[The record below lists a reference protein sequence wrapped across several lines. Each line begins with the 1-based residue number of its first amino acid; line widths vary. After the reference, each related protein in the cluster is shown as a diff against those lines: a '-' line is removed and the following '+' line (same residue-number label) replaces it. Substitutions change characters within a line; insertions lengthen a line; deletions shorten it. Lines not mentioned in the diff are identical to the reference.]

1 MKDKTK
7 NKGLSLVEVVISASL
22 LSIVALAAVNCYSI
36 YLSYVLANQS
46 NVQAAFLLEEEME
59 AVIFLRDKG
68 YGENISSLPL
78 DTPIYLMWN
87 GSLWATSTTPE
98 YVDGQF
104 LRSFVVSGV
113 LRDSDGRIS
122 GSGSDDPDTRKIT
135 ASVSYLSGHAT
146 TTKSISTIITD
157 LYAH

>member
-146 TTKSISTIITD
+146 TINNSKITNN
-157 LYAH
+157 H

>member
-1 MKDKTK
+1 M
-7 NKGLSLVEVVISASL
+7 EVVISASL